1 MSDHNPKE
9 PNINSLSLDLT
20 QLIFSS
26 LPLPSLLRASAVCKL
41 WNSLISSPSFTSPCL
56 SYPWF
61 FLFGLHNTSSRNNQS
76 FAFDPLSN
84 AWFLLPRLDDPS
96 SSSAFLGSN
105 GFFFTTTP
113 NFSYTPVL
121 KSAWRFTSPLKFSR
135 LNPLL
140 GVFYD
145 GSSGGF
151 GFKFIVV
158 GGVRFIGGLV
168 DIEDRLAVEIYD
180 PNRDSWELCPALP
193 ADFRSGNSSQSLSSA
208 LFKGKFYV
216 SGIYSCFVS
225 SFDLRNR
232 VWSEV
237 QTLRPPGV
245 IFSFLIPC
253 NDMLVLAGMCNAPR
267 GPSFNLWK
275 IDETTLEFSEIS
287 IMPQSLLHSL
297 VESEEDENF
306 ASLKCVGMGNLI
318 YVFNEEYHQ
327 KYPSCLCEISAENG
341 KCSWRRVPRLPLPLA
356 QRQVQQQIIKNPT
369 NCGCKTESCFH
380 AEMSLKM
387 PATVQYQKVEKPKPE
402 SPINENEIRITSQGA
417 IRNYIN
423 YAIALLQ
430 DKHVKEIVLKAMG
443 QAISKTVAI
452 AEILKKRIPRLHQD
466 TSISSVSITDVWE
479 PIEEGL
485 VPVEMTRHVSMIS
498 ITLSTRELNKNS
510 VGYQAPHY
518 AEQPKPQYHYQ
529 QQQPPK
535 QGRIPYNAVNEG
547 IHMAEVGVAVE
558 AEGGGGV
565 GAGVAMEIIKIMV
578 DIQTG
583 AEVVGEEEVGVIV
596 VLVMKEVEVE
606 VVEALAVAVGG
617 WVVVVAQGVVATEA

>member
-1 MSDHNPKE
+1 MKNKP
-9 PNINSLSLDLT
+9 
-20 QLIFSS
+20 
-26 LPLPSLLRASAVCKL
+26 
-41 WNSLISSPSFTSPCL
+41 
-56 SYPWF
+56 
-61 FLFGLHNTSSRNNQS
+61 S

-216 SGIYSCFVS
+216 FGIYSCFVS

-341 KCSWRRVPRLPLPLA
+341 KCSWRRVPQLPLPVNKFHKMLGVAQAGFGFKFIVVGGVRFIGGLVDIEDRLAVEIYDPNRDSWELCPALPADFRSGNSSQSLSSALFKGKFYVFGIYSCFVSSFDLRNRVWSEVQTLRPPGVIFSFLIPCNDMLVLAGMCNAPRGPSFNLWKIDETTLEFSEISIMPQSLLHSLVESEEDENFASLKCVGMGNLIYVFNEEYHQKYPSCLCEISAENGKCSWRRVPQLPLPVNKFHKLA
-356 QRQVQQQIIKNPT
+356 QKQVQQQIIKNPT

-387 PATVQYQKVEKPKPE
+387 PATVQFFICQLLHLNSLLRNIVSFLFAE
-402 SPINENEIRITSQGA
+402 SHKEIRSQS
-417 IRNYIN
+417 
-423 YAIALLQ
+423 
-430 DKHVKEIVLKAMG
+430 VLWM
-443 QAISKTVAI
+443 
-452 AEILKKRIPRLHQD
+452 L
-466 TSISSVSITDVWE
+466 
-479 PIEEGL
+479 
-485 VPVEMTRHVSMIS
+485 
-498 ITLSTRELNKNS
+498 
-510 VGYQAPHY
+510 
-518 AEQPKPQYHYQ
+518 
-529 QQQPPK
+529 
-535 QGRIPYNAVNEG
+535 
-547 IHMAEVGVAVE
+547 
-558 AEGGGGV
+558 
-565 GAGVAMEIIKIMV
+565 
-578 DIQTG
+578 
-583 AEVVGEEEVGVIV
+583 
-596 VLVMKEVEVE
+596 
-606 VVEALAVAVGG
+606 
-617 WVVVVAQGVVATEA
+617 